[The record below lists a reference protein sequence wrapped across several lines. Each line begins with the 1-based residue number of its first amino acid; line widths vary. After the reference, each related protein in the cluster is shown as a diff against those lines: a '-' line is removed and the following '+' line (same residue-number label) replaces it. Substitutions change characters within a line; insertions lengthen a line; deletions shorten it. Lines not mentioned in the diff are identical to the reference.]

1 MSILK
6 KGRKFISSGFS
17 FAKKT
22 AVLIFFILASVYAYS
37 QNSSGNS
44 GGSVIT
50 IESAQSTQYK
60 KDSETGDDII
70 VLSGAVSISVTKGN
84 TTTVI
89 TADLVNYNR
98 KSEML
103 YASGNVSLK
112 QTGTGS
118 EGGQD
123 VTADSLLFNTGTLE
137 GVFDNGRAVQ
147 TQSDAINL
155 PSGST
160 LIVSS
165 KIFGRDASST
175 IAFKNAVLTFCD
187 DENPHWK
194 IKAARIWLLPGGE
207 FAFLGAVL
215 YVGQIPILPLPAFYY
230 PKDELVFNPV
240 FGYNKRKGLYTEN
253 TYYLIGRK
261 PLDTSSSGSEGNVSD
276 SLFNF
281 MKSTKLKEQ
290 EREGLVLH
298 NLDDDYSGSSS
309 DYLKIMADYYTN
321 LGGMVGAEGSIK
333 SGKIITNIEGG
344 IQIAFSNTVF
354 QNGEDY
360 TPYSKNGQVY
370 SDASHFF
377 GINLPFRYGMNLKM
391 TMSKP
396 FSLTISLPVYSDPFF
411 SYEFSQRKE
420 SMDWIG
426 FMMSSAEGTEE
437 DESSSELSSFTWSL
451 NGSYSVTLPKFL
463 NPYISSLSLSSFSS
477 QVVFSSKQINTNTW
491 KPDASTIFKEIDEKD
506 MNDWKNKTPERKFY
520 YPSQIIP
527 FKVSGR
533 IGGTLVQINSNS
545 TSTVKK
551 SAELPVALIVP
562 EEFKD
567 PSAKTDSTESG
578 TDVTAEN
585 TEEQEE
591 KEPVIPET
599 SFTFIDIAS
608 AKLMSFDRINYSLS
622 YSATPEF
629 TSQLNYDS
637 TKILT
642 PESFDWETLQSS
654 YIQVKA
660 PASLKS
666 DFSYR
671 GSFLSL
677 SDTFSFNPV
686 FQKHPSLDGYEEE
699 SKKASKESLL
709 KADYTAQKL
718 DLTNTNALAFKPFIY
733 SERFKGTGLSW
744 NTTIKM
750 IQTEFLGDKQDWLD
764 NPEWIYKMPWD
775 YDGEDAEDW
784 MTVHTLTGTLSSVKD
799 KYSQELTV
807 STKLPPQKEEYSG
820 NLSFTF
826 PNSSLSFATSLLN
839 SEIAETT
846 TTAGK
851 NTSEDG
857 SVIETTT
864 DAKGKKKNWEL
875 QPLQQSASIKLFT
888 PKTTT
893 AKTSSSSSAATSSS
907 TSKKTVDNTL
917 TITESLNYDWCWV
930 DKAEGK
936 TIEDWKFSGFKLSL
950 GWRNLS
956 LAFTMQDTYDYF
968 FIKPGE
974 IPEDSDYDEG
984 WNIRKKADDTDSK
997 SFQPVSLELSYKIS
1011 TNTFRHWKNRISI
1024 APALNTSITF
1034 DMQRPTNSTFRFTPS
1049 LTFKINNFLDLT
1061 FSSDSKNS
1069 QIFKYF
1075 NDLSPKYAGIYGEH
1089 PNFLVDLLNSFGFFY
1104 DGKFWGGDAARKASA
1119 YKLQNLSMKVTHNL
1133 CDWNFAAS
1141 VSVKPRSIT
1150 ENGKRKYSFE
1160 PYITVSVI
1168 WAPLPAMKTE
1178 IQDEYGEW
1186 KLNP

>member
-22 AVLIFFILASVYAYS
+22 AALIIFILASVYAYS
-37 QNSSGNS
+37 QNS

-70 VLSGAVSISVTKGN
+70 VLSGAVSISVTKGS

-118 EGGQD
+118 AGAQD

-215 YVGQIPILPLPAFYY
+215 YVGNIPILPLPAFYY
-230 PKDELVFNPV
+230 PKDELIFNPV
-240 FGYNKRKGLYTEN
+240 FGYNKRKGLYTQN

-261 PLDTSSSGSEGNVSD
+261 PLDSGGSSGSDANVSD

-298 NLDDDYSGSSS
+298 NLEDDYSGSSS

-321 LGGMVGAEGSIK
+321 LGGMVGVEASLK
-333 SGKIITNIEGG
+333 PGKVITSIEGG
-344 IQIAFSNTVF
+344 VKIAFSNTIF
-354 QNGEDY
+354 QNGDDY
-360 TPYSKNGQVY
+360 TPYSNSGKLY
-370 SDASHFF
+370 ADASHFF
-377 GINLPFRYGMNLKM
+377 GINLPFRYGMNLRM
-391 TMSKP
+391 SISKP
-396 FSLTISLPVYSDPFF
+396 FSLTLSLPVYSDPFF
-411 SYEFSQRKE
+411 SNEFAERKE

-463 NPYISSLSLSSFSS
+463 NPFISTLSLSSFSS
-477 QVVFSSKQINTNTW
+477 QVVFSSKQITTSSWN
-491 KPDASTIFKEIDEKD
+491 PDSETIFKEIDEMD
-506 MNDWKNKTPERKFY
+506 MSNWKYKTPERKFY

-527 FKVSGR
+527 FKISGR
-533 IGGTLVQINSNS
+533 IGGTLVQVSSKNN
-545 TSTVKK
+545 TSTKK
-551 SAELPVALIVP
+551 TAELPVSLVVPDALNP
-562 EEFKD
+562 QTETDGSSTQNSADSKSSESAEQSAEE
-567 PSAKTDSTESG
+567 TE
-578 TDVTAEN
+578 V
-585 TEEQEE
+585 Q
-591 KEPVIPET
+591 EPVLPD
-599 SFTFIDIAS
+599 SAFTFIDIAS
-608 AKLMSFDRINYSLS
+608 AKLMTFDKLNYSLT
-622 YSATPEF
+622 YSGSPEF

-642 PESFDWETLQSS
+642 PDSFDWDTLQSS
-654 YIQVKA
+654 YIQFKG
-660 PASLKS
+660 PSSIKSSL
-666 DFSYR
+666 SYR

-677 SDTFSFNPV
+677 TDSFSFNPV
-686 FQKHPSLDGYEEE
+686 FQKHPTLEGYEEP
-699 SKKASKESLL
+699 SKKSSKESLL
-709 KADYTAQKL
+709 KADYNAQKL
-718 DLTNTNALAFKPFIY
+718 DLTNTNSLDFKPFIY
-733 SERFKGTGLSW
+733 SDRFKGTGISW

-750 IQTEFLGDKQDWLD
+750 IQTEFLGDKEDWLD
-764 NPEWIYKMPWD
+764 NPEWVYKMPWD
-775 YDGEDAEDW
+775 FTEDEADDW
-784 MTVHTLTGTLSSVKD
+784 MSVHTLSGTLSSVKD
-799 KYSQELTV
+799 KYSQVLTV

-826 PNSSLSFATSLLN
+826 PNTSLSFATSLLN
-839 SEIAETT
+839 
-846 TTAGK
+846 TAD
-851 NTSEDG
+851 NTSDN
-857 SVIETTT
+857 SVTEETP
-864 DAKGKKKNWEL
+864 DKNGKKKIWEL

-888 PKTTT
+888 SKTTST
-893 AKTSSSSSAATSSS
+893 ASSTSSSSST
-907 TSKKTVDNTL
+907 KVKDNTL
-917 TITESLNYDWCWV
+917 TITESLNYDWCWL
-930 DKAEGK
+930 DNTEGK
-936 TIEDWKFSGFKLSL
+936 TIDDWKISGFKLSL
-950 GWRNLS
+950 GWRGLS
-956 LAFTMQDTYDYF
+956 LAYTMQDTYDYF

-974 IPEDSDYDEG
+974 IPEDTDYDEG
-984 WNIRKKADDTDSK
+984 WNIRKKADDSDSK
-997 SFQPVSLELSYKIS
+997 SFQPVSLSLSYS
-1011 TNTFRHWKNRISI
+1011 TPSNTFRYWKNRISF
-1024 APALNTSITF
+1024 APSLSTSITL
-1034 DMQRPTNSTFRFTPS
+1034 DMQRPTNSVFRFTPS
-1049 LTFKINNFLDLT
+1049 ITFKINNFLDLT

-1075 NDLSPKYAGIYGEH
+1075 NDLSPKYKGIYGEH
-1089 PNFLVDLLNSFGFFY
+1089 PNFLVDLLNSFGLFY
-1104 DGKFWGGDAARKASA
+1104 DGKLWAGESARKASA
-1119 YKLQNLSMKVTHNL
+1119 YKLQSLSMKITHNL

-1141 VSVKPRSIT
+1141 VSVKPRTIT
-1150 ENGKRKYSFE
+1150 EDGKRKYSFK